1 MKVLNTIILLF
12 FATILVGCGAA
23 GKSSATLQV
32 SQAFALTNPNFG
44 GGLII
49 IGEGPNG
56 KKFSIPLDT
65 TKQATIDLD
74 KGSWTFSVIG
84 WDGDYNNYK
93 FQGERHCGFTQVD
106 LASTEQTV
114 SLSASPAGCYDPAF
128 IAAVD
133 VRSITTNA
141 CGSFYNYDSDTN
153 TWSDVTEAVVPAY
166 CSDPDYPSDYRR
178 KATYLRVF
186 ALAANNGNV
195 TTSFASTC
203 QEISE
208 APLYLPTKKFPLM
221 IKLYN
226 SAMDCTNKVN
236 DNIPYMFPN
245 GLIAGNSNFDQIF
258 FSGANKLLLSD
269 SMTRRGK
276 SPFMDMMP
284 RILCDGADCLSDP
297 EPTKALHVNWW
308 GDYND
313 QLIAKKTTLTSVPTC
328 QFTYP
333 SQYFGISDC
342 QLKDGNVYAKFNRNV
357 FTCQEATSPFQSQDA
372 AYVKGD
378 KIYVLDND
386 NVDPYHSRITIYSL
400 AGKKLT
406 SVTANV
412 SNLTNIAVDSN
423 GNIFAA
429 NGTTTVKKWTSS
441 NNFITEHSSLTFT
454 DNVDILDVDAGY
466 IYVNSTAY
474 GVKSYPISN
483 IGAGYIS
490 LRHVSN
496 PIQDIRVNSNNIYV
510 LSYDG
515 TNSDIHKQSI
525 NISNGSSTG
534 SFSNFEAPFLTLPS
548 SDYSNFWVDGATA
561 TMAMVTTLGDV
572 KSYSSSNGS
581 PIAGESIS
589 SPISPVAIIEKDGLK
604 YVFSANAIKVFSGT
618 SPLTVHDNQNSGIC
632 NDTTSTFTAGAVYTL
647 GGLESIQDDAIYR
660 IYETGLEF
668 LGRRTLE
675 TPASYTYFPHLRDD
689 DDDVRTGGYLGN
701 ITDMLGPKQI
711 GGFFSGYSNCS
722 ALVADAVVA
731 GGSITRSQT
740 FVDPKDF
747 SVKTYSAT
755 VSAFNGPRAS
765 FIRCDANPAG
775 SCSPNNYQLKVTV
788 TGNNEKGEMKLNCGE
803 KAGEFE
809 FLESNPGQTYRN
821 LTLWNTNTDNYA
833 RYEKYELADETN
845 PTQTWV
851 SLSKVQKSASNLL
864 WGREVRS
871 EITSGWIQSDVK
883 ELKLINDSGDKYIT
897 AAFHISETPTIYGN
911 ATNSQLYAQPSVLFD
926 DVRDHSSFYTDGTV
940 LGIGTNPHACISQGS
955 TEMDE
960 TNEALNCES
969 FATSN
974 STTMSKSGSL
984 SLSIGSIWNVGTLPL
999 PLSPV
1004 GPPHPLRAV
1013 FTLTLPP

>member
-84 WDGDYNNYK
+84 WDGGYSNYK
-93 FQGERHCGFTQVD
+93 FQGARHCGFTQVD

-114 SLSASPAGCYDPAF
+114 SLSASPAGCNDPAF

-141 CGSFYNYDSDTN
+141 CGSFYNYNSVTN
-153 TWSDVTEAVVPAY
+153 NWSDVEEAEVPAY

-186 ALAANNGNV
+186 ALAGNNGNV
-195 TTSFASTC
+195 TTSFDSTC
-203 QEISE
+203 QEISV
-208 APLYLPTKKFPLM
+208 ASLYLPTKKFPLM

-276 SPFMDMMP
+276 SPFMNMMP
-284 RILCDGADCLSDP
+284 RILCNGADCLSDP
-297 EPTKALHVNWW
+297 VPTSALHVNWW

-342 QLKDGNVYAKFNRNV
+342 QLKDGNVYAKLNRNV

-429 NGTTTVKKWTSS
+429 NGTTTVRKWTSS

-454 DNVDILDVDAGY
+454 ENVDILDVDAGY
-466 IYVNSTAY
+466 IYVNSTAN
-474 GVKSYPISN
+474 GVKSYLISAIGDGYISN
-483 IGAGYIS
+483 I
-490 LRHVSN
+490 HVSN
-496 PIQDIRVNSNNIYV
+496 TIQDIRVNSNNIYV
-510 LSYDG
+510 LSSDG
-515 TNSDIHKQSI
+515 TNSEIHKQT
-525 NISNGSSTG
+525 ISSGN
-534 SFSNFEAPFLTLPS
+534 FSQLVLLAYAFEVE
-548 SDYSNFWVDGATA
+548 YSNFWVDGTSIAI
-561 TMAMVTTLGDV
+561 VTSGGDV
-572 KSYSSSNGS
+572 HNRSSSTGS
-581 PIAGESIS
+581 ITTPAVNSIA
-589 SPISPVAIIEKDGLK
+589 PPVAIIQKAGLN
-604 YVFSANAIKVFSGT
+604 YVFASGGVRVHKET
-618 SPLTVHDNQNSGIC
+618 PGSPGYLTPWDNGSNRGSC
-632 NDTTSTFTAGAVYTL
+632 VDNTSTFTAGAGAVDPL
-647 GGLESIQDDAIYR
+647 GLESIQDDAIYR

-675 TPASYTYFPHLRDD
+675 TPESYTYFPHLRDD

-755 VSAFNGPRAS
+755 VSAFNEPRAS

-775 SCSPNNYQLKVTV
+775 SCSPNNYDNYELLVNI
-788 TGNNEKGEMKLNCGE
+788 TGNNEKGRIKLNCGF

-845 PTQTWV
+845 PTHTWV